1 MKKILIFSLA
11 YFPKHIGGAEVAI
24 KEITDRISPSEYEF
38 HMVTNR
44 FDAALPKEEKIGNVT
59 VHRIGITAENPT
71 MADLKKWPLHLNK
84 LLYQFGAAWKALE
97 LHKTHAFDGAWAVMA
112 HSAGV
117 PASLFTLVYPKVKL
131 VLTLQEGDPPEYV
144 EKKMRILW
152 PLFKRAFVTAE
163 VVQPISNFLAA
174 WARRMGAKGEI
185 AVIPNGVDTARFS
198 EGVSPSDVTE
208 LQDALGKKMGD
219 VYLVTSSRLVR
230 KNAVDDLILSLTH
243 LSENVRALIL
253 GTGPDEEKLKHLA
266 EEAGVANRVIWKG
279 HVGHGEL
286 PAYLKASDIFVRASR
301 SEGMGNSFIEAMAAG
316 VPVVA
321 TQEGGIADFLFDENR
336 NPEKP
341 VTGWAV
347 DTDSPED
354 IARAVTEIMSRR
366 EKVGAVVRTA
376 RALVMERYDWNRIAE
391 EMKDNVFSR
400 V

>member
-24 KEITDRISPSEYEF
+24 KEITDRVPASEYEF

-44 FDAALPKEEKIGNVT
+44 FDSSLPKEEKIGNVT
-59 VHRIGITAENPT
+59 VHRIGLTAENPT
-71 MADLKKWPLHLNK
+71 MADLRKWPLHLNK
-84 LLYQFGAAWKALE
+84 FLYQFGAAWKALE
-97 LHKTHAFDGAWAVMA
+97 LHKKHGFDGAWAMMA
-112 HSAGV
+112 HAAGV
-117 PASLFTLVYPKVKL
+117 PASLFTLLYPKVKL
-131 VLTLQEGDPPEYV
+131 VLTLQEGDPPEYI
-144 EKKMRILW
+144 EKRMRILW
-152 PLFKRAFVTAE
+152 PFFKRAFVSAE

-174 WARRMGAKGEI
+174 WARRMGAKGTIE
-185 AVIPNGVDTARFS
+185 VIPNGVDTARFS
-198 EGVSPSDVTE
+198 EGATPSDVTE
-208 LQDALGKKMGD
+208 LQDELGKKMGD
-219 VYLVTSSRLVR
+219 VYLVTSSRLVH

-243 LSENVRALIL
+243 LSENVHALIL
-253 GTGPDEEKLKHLA
+253 GTGPDEEKLKRLA
-266 EEAGVANRVIWKG
+266 AEAGVTDRVVWKG

-336 NPEKP
+336 NPDKP

-347 DTDSPED
+347 DKDSPED

-376 RALVMERYDWNRIAE
+376 RALVMERYDWNRIAS
-391 EMKDNVFSR
+391 EMKDKVFSR
-400 V
+400 I

>member
-1 MKKILIFSLA
+1 L
-11 YFPKHIGGAEVAI
+11 
-24 KEITDRISPSEYEF
+24 R
-38 HMVTNR
+38 R
-44 FDAALPKEEKIGNVT
+44 
-59 VHRIGITAENPT
+59 
-71 MADLKKWPLHLNK
+71 WPLHLNK
-84 LLYQFGAAWKALE
+84 FLYQFGAAWKALE
-97 LHKTHAFDGAWAVMA
+97 LHKQHAFDGAWAMMA

-117 PASLFTLVYPKVKL
+117 PAALFTLVYPNVKL
-131 VLTLQEGDPPEYV
+131 ILTLQEGDPPEYV

-174 WARRMGAKGEI
+174 WARRMGTKGEI
-185 AVIPNGVDTARFS
+185 VVIPNGVDTARFS
-198 EGVSPSDVTE
+198 DGATPSDVTE
-208 LQDALGKKMGD
+208 LQDELGKKMGD
-219 VYLVTSSRLVR
+219 VYLVTSSRLVH
-230 KNAVDDLILSLTH
+230 KNAVDDLILSLTR
-243 LSENVRALIL
+243 LSENVRLLIL
-253 GTGPDEEKLKHLA
+253 GSGPDEEKLKRLA
-266 EEAGVANRVIWKG
+266 EEAGVADRVIWKG

-321 TQEGGIADFLFDENR
+321 TQEGGIADFLFDEQR
-336 NPEKP
+336 NPDKP

-376 RALVMERYDWNRIAE
+376 RALVVERYDWNRIAG
-391 EMKDNVFSR
+391 EMKDKVFSR